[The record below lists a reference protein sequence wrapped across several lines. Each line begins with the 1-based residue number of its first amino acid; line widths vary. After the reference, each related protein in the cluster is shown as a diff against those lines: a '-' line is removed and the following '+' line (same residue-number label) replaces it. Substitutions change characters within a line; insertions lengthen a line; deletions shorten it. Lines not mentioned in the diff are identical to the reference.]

1 VFKVKGK
8 NKAGEWTKNQA
19 ELIIHVKPAPW
30 FSHLAWVIYF
40 SLITGIA
47 ILIFRLRIKTF
58 VYKKNLEIEYS
69 EHLREREING
79 MKQRFFTNISHEL
92 RTPLTLIY
100 ALVTQLSQQEMLS
113 PKLKEYIQSLDIN
126 VNRLLK
132 LINQLLTFKKM
143 ESESLTLWLE
153 NGSINEAILK
163 IVELFSLYSR
173 EKEIRIDVAME
184 SNCVVWFDHD
194 KLEKIFSN
202 LLSNAIK
209 HSDKGGTIDVKLK
222 MIPFEEARTLY
233 SMITGIQSTDYVE
246 ISVSDYGIGIDEKEW
261 STIFDRYKQIETNGK
276 QQPDYSGTG
285 IGLNFTKSLVELHKG
300 KIRLESKSGQGSTF
314 SFILPLDR
322 SVFEAKDFASSEI
335 LDYKQINLKPDTIG
349 DENDHSGKFTVESD
363 FEKTVLV
370 VEDDP
375 QLNNF
380 LINSLKDYYKTISAH
395 NGEIGLKM
403 IKQMLPDIVVSDIMM
418 PKMDG
423 YELTKNIKNNKEFCH
438 IPVILLTAKS
448 ETASQIEG
456 MQSGADLYI
465 AKPFD
470 LNFLLAAIESQLKNR
485 KRIQEMFFN
494 GMMPN
499 LSKLN
504 INQLDLTFLS
514 RLNFIIEKELSNT
527 DLDILFL
534 AKGLNMSRSG
544 FYRKFLSL
552 TSISPV
558 EYIRKYRINKSIEFM
573 AEGKY
578 SLSEISD
585 MTGFSSQSYFST
597 VFKQEKNVTP
607 TEFMDSQEQSK
618 G

>member
-1 VFKVKGK
+1 
-8 NKAGEWTKNQA
+8 
-19 ELIIHVKPAPW
+19 
-30 FSHLAWVIYF
+30 VIYF
-40 SLITGIA
+40 ILITAIA
-47 ILIFRLRIKTF
+47 LLIFRLRIKTF

-465 AKPFD
+465 A
-470 LNFLLAAIESQLKNR
+470 
-485 KRIQEMFFN
+485 
-494 GMMPN
+494 
-499 LSKLN
+499 
-504 INQLDLTFLS
+504 
-514 RLNFIIEKELSNT
+514 
-527 DLDILFL
+527 
-534 AKGLNMSRSG
+534 
-544 FYRKFLSL
+544 
-552 TSISPV
+552 
-558 EYIRKYRINKSIEFM
+558 
-573 AEGKY
+573 
-578 SLSEISD
+578 
-585 MTGFSSQSYFST
+585 
-597 VFKQEKNVTP
+597 
-607 TEFMDSQEQSK
+607 
-618 G
+618 